1 MQIISHPLSEK
12 EESKPEEDEQLL
24 SPSVLEEISACSLK
38 NQEKDFCET
47 QDLLLL
53 HIETTS
59 LRPQTG
65 KVYLIGCLYYRND
78 TWNRIQW
85 FDESGLEEAAVLS
98 SFQIFARDFRYI
110 LTYGGNRF
118 DVPFIKGRLEACGL
132 PQADT
137 PPVHIDLYPAVKP
150 YRNAAGL
157 TDLRLETLT
166 RAFGNEIPPRIS
178 GRDKIRKYHQYLA
191 NPVPGFLDLLLSQ
204 NVQTLIGIRTVLP
217 VILFSSLPDLKLTA
231 ERAQA
236 DDYERADGT
245 KGQELFLFVV
255 CSPALPLSLEA
266 SFDGCY
272 MKLEGERG
280 LFKIPMY
287 DEDMKYFYASYR
299 DYYYL
304 PAEDMAIHKS
314 IASYV
319 DKNHR
324 VPARPETCYTRK
336 NATFLPQWDLF
347 RTPFFKREF
356 DSEQLFFEFTPDC
369 RRSRTFLSAYA
380 AYILKTILSHL

>member
-1 MQIISHPLSEK
+1 MQIISHPLSENV
-12 EESKPEEDEQLL
+12 DTANL
-24 SPSVLEEISACSLK
+24 SEVVLPAPVLQEISKHLPE
-38 NQEKDFCET
+38 NDFCET
-47 QDLLLL
+47 QDLLIL

-78 TWNRIQW
+78 TWNQIQW

-98 SFQIFARDFRYI
+98 SFQIFAKDFRCI

-118 DVPFIKGRLEACGL
+118 DIPFLEERLQACGL
-132 PQADT
+132 PPMDAM
-137 PPVHIDLYPAVKP
+137 PVHIDLYPDIKP

-157 TDLRLETLT
+157 SDLRLETLV
-166 RAFGNEIPPRIS
+166 RAFGRNMSPRIS
-178 GRDKIRKYHQYLA
+178 GREKIRKYHQYLA
-191 NPVPGFLDLLLSQ
+191 NPVPEFLNLLQTQ
-204 NVQTLIGIRTVLP
+204 NVETLNGIRTVIP
-217 VILFSSLPDLKLTA
+217 VILFSSLPQLQLTA
-231 ERAQA
+231 EKAQA
-236 DDYERADGT
+236 DEYDQADGT
-245 KGQELFLFVV
+245 KAQELFLFVTAQ
-255 CSPALPLSLEA
+255 PHLPLSLEA

-272 MKLEGERG
+272 MKLEGNRG

-287 DEDMKYFYASYR
+287 QEDMKYFYASYR

-319 DKNHR
+319 DKKHR
-324 VPARPETCYTRK
+324 IPARPETCYTRK
-336 NATFLPQWDLF
+336 TATFLPQWDLF

-356 DSEQLFFEFTPDC
+356 ASDQLFFEFTADC
-369 RRSRTFLSAYA
+369 QRSRTFLSSYA
-380 AYILKTILSHL
+380 SYILRTILSHL